1 MQVSKKKK
9 GKATQQVKTA
19 DNDQDKSKATAKPVE
34 EVKKQKV
41 VKDVTVKVDEKTI
54 V

>member
-1 MQVSKKKK
+1 M
-9 GKATQQVKTA
+9 KAA
-19 DNDQDKSKATAKPVE
+19 DNDQDKSKAFAKPIE
-34 EVKKQKV
+34 EVKKQKI